1 MSWPP
6 LRRFPNASTV
16 RRLWRSGL
24 PVVFGRTPTLL
35 KYSRAALVTSG
46 TATLETALVGT
57 PQVVCYRAN
66 GKKLSYKIMEKL
78 AESEVCVAA
87 QPDSGQSAVLEL
99 LVHNC
104 TVDSIARELSS
115 LLRNSPQREW
125 QVNSYKATRRKLG
138 TSVASKYAA
147 EPPCG
152 FFEARSGG
160 RCLGLRRGG
169 GSVGCLSLLR
179 RGCGSASTQAPPT
192 QAADRGRGRPKT
204 KSVAAESRKPDV
216 ADSAE
221 QTGPPRP
228 RPRRRKPRPRPR
240 TETSE

>member
-1 MSWPP
+1 MSW
-6 LRRFPNASTV
+6 
-16 RRLWRSGL
+16 
-24 PVVFGRTPTLL
+24 LL
-35 KYSRAALVTSG
+35 KVKYVSLPN
-46 TATLETALVGT
+46 LIVGN
-57 PQVVCYRAN
+57 QVV
-66 GKKLSYKIMEKL
+66 
-78 AESEVCVAA
+78 
-87 QPDSGQSAVLEL
+87 PEL

-115 LLRNSPQREW
+115 LLQNSPQREW
-125 QVNSYKATRRKLG
+125 QVNSYKAMRRKLG

-147 EPPCG
+147 ELLVDSLRPG
-152 FFEARSGG
+152 LAAGALAGAEAVQSVASVSCDADAAPRP
-160 RCLGLRRGG
+160 RKPRR
-169 GSVGCLSLLR
+169 R
-179 RGCGSASTQAPPT
+179 RPQTEGE
-192 QAADRGRGRPKT
+192 AAPKT